1 MDIIDNKAL
10 LVRTKNPNRI
20 TDAIQKSKLVG
31 QESEG
36 VYKVLVHWGL
46 PEASKLATL
55 VKNVPSPI
63 TKDYDWP
70 GRFKPFAHQITT
82 AEFLSL
88 RRKAFCFSEQGTGK
102 TASAIWAADYL
113 MKHGLVRRALVIC
126 PLSIMRSAWQA
137 DLFTFAVHRSCDVAH
152 GTREARLDVVR
163 GGAEFVIVNYDGVEI
178 IADEVIRDGEFDL
191 VIIDEASGYKNAQ
204 TRRWKTL
211 KKILTPEVRVW
222 MMTGTPAAQ
231 SPLDAYGLAKI
242 VNPVVTPK
250 FFGQYRD
257 MVMVKVG
264 QFRWIAR
271 PKAEKIVHTI
281 LQPAIRFLKKDCLD
295 LPPVTHVTREAPLTP
310 QQRGYYKLLKAK
322 MLIEADGETI
332 TAVNAAVNMNKL
344 LQISCGS
351 VYTDDKQIVDF
362 DVSNRL
368 NVIEE
373 VINES
378 SNKVLVFVPFTHA
391 IELLH
396 KHLTKAGITAEIING
411 DVSLNK
417 RSTIFSKFQ
426 TTPDPKVLIIQP
438 QAASHGLTL
447 TAADTIIWYAPVTSV
462 ETYLQANARID
473 RPGQV
478 NPMTIV
484 HITGSEV
491 EHKIYN
497 MLRNNIDVHGKIVD
511 LYREELE

>member
-1 MDIIDNKAL
+1 ML
-10 LVRTKNPNRI
+10 
-20 TDAIQKSKLVG
+20 
-31 QESEG
+31 
-36 VYKVLVHWGL
+36 
-46 PEASKLATL
+46 
-55 VKNVPSPI
+55 
-63 TKDYDWP
+63 
-70 GRFKPFAHQITT
+70 F
-82 AEFLSL
+82 
-88 RRKAFCFSEQGTGK
+88 
-102 TASAIWAADYL
+102 
-113 MKHGLVRRALVIC
+113 
-126 PLSIMRSAWQA
+126 RS
-137 DLFTFAVHRSCDVAH
+137 
-152 GTREARLDVVR
+152 
-163 GGAEFVIVNYDGVEI
+163 
-178 IADEVIRDGEFDL
+178 IRDGEFDL

-391 IELLH
+391 IELL
-396 KHLTKAGITAEIING
+396 KEHLDKAKITSEIING

-417 RSTIFSKFQ
+417 RSTIFNKFQ